1 VEQVLDPVS
10 SCKGETDIE
19 TLNAKL
25 TLSDKLQFYRAGGM
39 CNIRILL
46 KAERVKKANSK

>member
-19 TLNAKL
+19 ILNAKL
-25 TLSDKLQFYRAGGM
+25 TLSDKLQFYRAAGM
-39 CNIRILL
+39 CGIKVLL
-46 KAERVKKANSK
+46 KAERVKKANSR